1 MSRASDAVERDR
13 MGYDRGMSHILT
25 IFGPFRLLLMMLM
38 FLMVSGCASDGIQ
51 VGVQNRS
58 EQYRQMLD
66 PQSILSSKTP
76 RCAVLPTFASGS
88 NAGIASFANVSF
100 AHVARKQ
107 INDVNI
113 LFHADVVNRLNLTGE
128 VDLLNQLLASI
139 DPGDFLERD
148 KLQRVGT
155 SLGVE
160 YLLLP
165 RLVTVI
171 TDNATRL
178 SFAGFTFIRTGW
190 TTVELGLQLWHAP
203 TGQLVWQATGSGT
216 LVVENV
222 AGSSPSI
229 QTTLDAL
236 LSAILF
242 DFAEGRFESILST
255 DLPSPA
261 VQKVPPPP
269 ASIAPVDPNP
279 VNAVEPTA
287 KPKSASPTP
296 TTDQP

>member
-1 MSRASDAVERDR
+1 
-13 MGYDRGMSHILT
+13 MSHILT

-222 AGSSPSI
+222 VGSSPSI
-229 QTTLDAL
+229 QTTLDTLLAAML
-236 LSAILF
+236 LDFVHGRSESVLSA
-242 DFAEGRFESILST
+242 
-255 DLPSPA
+255 DLPKPIVAKVAPTPTLIDPA
-261 VQKVPPPP
+261 
-269 ASIAPVDPNP
+269 DPKP
-279 VNAVEPTA
+279 ISAAEPTTD
-287 KPKSASPTP
+287 PDSASPTP

>member
-1 MSRASDAVERDR
+1 
-13 MGYDRGMSHILT
+13 MSHILT

-222 AGSSPSI
+222 VGSSPSI
-229 QTTLDAL
+229 QTTLDTLLAAML
-236 LSAILF
+236 LDFVHGRSESVLSA
-242 DFAEGRFESILST
+242 
-255 DLPSPA
+255 DLPKPIVAKVAPTPTLIDPA
-261 VQKVPPPP
+261 
-269 ASIAPVDPNP
+269 DPKP
-279 VNAVEPTA
+279 ISAAEPTA

>member
-1 MSRASDAVERDR
+1 

-242 DFAEGRFESILST
+242 DFAEGRSESILST